1 MYLSEI
7 IGDAVKYPF
16 SNLKN
21 FLILGII
28 LVISDLYLNFLSGDV
43 NVPVLILLFVVSFI
57 SEIVVYGY
65 EIKILKSSLEG
76 FANIPKLNNWWNMF
90 IDGLKVFILGIVYA
104 IPLFIILI
112 IGVILIEFSAV
123 SIGTNSLNNVNM
135 LMYFGIIFLII
146 LLYFIITIPF
156 FLMSLAN
163 MAYNDS
169 KIGAAFRF
177 GETFNKIK
185 NIGWGNF
192 ILWYIVTGII
202 YLVLMGIGILIQG
215 LFDLFHLEIV
225 GAVLYGLILL
235 PYMCIF
241 IFRSIAL
248 IYQSGIPG
256 YLECDKCGGQ
266 YESETGESPDDYS
279 DECECGGK
287 LSYKK

>member
-16 SNLKN
+16 SDLKN

-43 NVPVLILLFVVSFI
+43 NVPVLLLLCVVSFI
-57 SEIVVYGY
+57 SGILIYGY
-65 EIKILKSSLEG
+65 EIRILKSSLAG
-76 FANIPKLNNWWNMF
+76 LTNIPKLNNWWNMF

-104 IPLFIILI
+104 IPILIILI
-112 IGVILIEFSAV
+112 IGILLIESAV

-146 LLYFIITIPF
+146 ILYFLLTIPF

-169 KIGAAFRF
+169 KIGAAFKF
-177 GETFNKIK
+177 GETFNRIS

-202 YLVLMGIGILIQG
+202 YLVLMFIGILIQG
-215 LFDLFHLEIV
+215 LFDIFHLEIV

-248 IYQSGIPG
+248 IYQSGIPH
-256 YLECDKCGGQ
+256 YLECDKCGGK
-266 YESETGESPDDYS
+266 YELETGKSPDDYS